1 MKNLVFMLW
10 LVLWPCVETLDE
22 WVKFKINEQKPNDDN
37 STSGVGMVFMAA
49 FYIFVAWLLYQK

>member
-22 WVKFKINEQKPNDDN
+22 WVKFKIGKQKPNDDE
-37 STSGVGMVFMAA
+37 STSLFGMLFMAA